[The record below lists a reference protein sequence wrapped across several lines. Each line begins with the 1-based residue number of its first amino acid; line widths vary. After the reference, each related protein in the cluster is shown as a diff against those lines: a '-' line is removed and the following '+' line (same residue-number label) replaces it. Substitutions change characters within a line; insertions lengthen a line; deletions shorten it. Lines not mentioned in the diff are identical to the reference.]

1 VAVPLPRSTPRVS
14 GTFPLIKVL
23 FFNTIFLT
31 ISIGAGSKLLPR
43 PFDHQHED
51 NPYQS
56 NTLTPPF
63 IGLGLGLRLGLA
75 VSGGGEDPPNV
86 PTHAIGTG
94 TGTTGPIGPNR
105 SNSNAD
111 TTGDASDG
119 GLGSTGVAAGSE
131 GTADDVR
138 AYDGTNLASS
148 MSTESRFVA
157 MGLAPLVASPLAMG
171 PTPLVSESVNQ

>member
-1 VAVPLPRSTPRVS
+1 MEALTSDSVPDKRDYDHIAYQSK
-14 GTFPLIKVL
+14 IKGY
-23 FFNTIFLT
+23 T
-31 ISIGAGSKLLPR
+31 GAGGGPSTSI
-43 PFDHQHED
+43 DAQ
-51 NPYQS
+51 
-56 NTLTPPF
+56 
-63 IGLGLGLRLGLA
+63 GLGLGLRLGLA